1 MDRFRHYSVAPTAY
15 QETGQEDSVH
25 FVHCTLDEGD
35 TRVFVDAPKINTDPR
50 RRTNC
55 DGVVPSSQ
63 SFLVHSTKL
72 LALEGSK
79 FAQLLNNEIYQA
91 RVRRRRKPSEQMME
105 GVRYLL
111 DLTPP
116 SEGDELVFQ
125 MTELSLTPG
134 ILKWWNAHLIH
145 GIRPE
150 LVKGHDD
157 VCSCRHGEQEGNL
170 GSEER
175 KKSQPVNVVDG
186 SIFEPRGADQENENA
201 STGAVATPAT
211 AQASVEAAEE
221 DGHNLISLPA
231 SPAQLIR
238 LRALGRNETYK
249 TPSHYQIPDYCPF
262 RHFCSIIRL
271 LMMIEGKAVHL
282 NSAARVWTMVGI
294 SKIFECPSVVRDQV
308 AQWILSHP
316 VFIEVL
322 PEESLSIGFT
332 LELPQVTRPA
342 FRILVTELA
351 LEEAGD
357 GKRAGNRHLTIF
369 GRRLGEVGDEKY
381 NLVQHAARALIERLT
396 SQLKMLLNPDLLDFW
411 ELKEWKKLRQIES
424 LLVAEDI
431 DGAFVRAL
439 AQVRLLMAA
448 LVHKVTAI
456 MESAFETKLSRVSW
470 SHADRARATY
480 VAPKDFEQMMFI
492 IPRLNRTQLL
502 LLTFFYSELEDRVYT
517 NVLQSGRSDH
527 PGSRGQY
534 FSHMIR
540 DLETELQVLAD
551 AHPARAYRDSWQFLL
566 LSDAERGSTPQTPL
580 SWDLRRTLPRPLIRL
595 DILEDELLDRIRP
608 IILSRV
614 WVDPWGFE
622 PPLKITE
629 HLLLTLTSNEMK
641 FLPLWAGGND
651 DGTGGV
657 FEQFLPPA
665 EMGPSGPGPSYRTGM
680 TLPSVPPS
688 LSGSLMDEIT
698 AMKIQGSTT
707 AGSVDVH
714 NSISTG
720 HCPDR
725 VVALDSSVPTESF
738 AEDDSDYN
746 AARFQEPA
754 DHQAAGQSLAMLVDS
769 PAAGDSDSDATEIG
783 PYASDGG
790 ESDQEMSEDDKGA
803 TTSDSDASSM
813 VLV

>member
-1 MDRFRHYSVAPTAY
+1 
-15 QETGQEDSVH
+15 
-25 FVHCTLDEGD
+25 
-35 TRVFVDAPKINTDPR
+35 
-50 RRTNC
+50 
-55 DGVVPSSQ
+55 
-63 SFLVHSTKL
+63 
-72 LALEGSK
+72 
-79 FAQLLNNEIYQA
+79 
-91 RVRRRRKPSEQMME
+91 MME

-134 ILKWWNAHLIH
+134 ILKWWNADVIH

-170 GSEER
+170 KSEEHKKPQPVDVADVSIFGSE
-175 KKSQPVNVVDG
+175 
-186 SIFEPRGADQENENA
+186 GADQENESA
-201 STGAVATPAT
+201 PTEAVATLAT
-211 AQASVEAAEE
+211 ARASAEAVEE
-221 DGHNLISLPA
+221 DEDNPISLPA
-231 SPAQLIR
+231 SPADLVR
-238 LRALGRNETYK
+238 LRAMGRNETYK

-262 RHFCSIIRL
+262 RHFYGIIRL
-271 LMMIEGKAVHL
+271 LMMIEGKTVHL

-357 GKRAGNRHLTIF
+357 GKRANNRHVTIF
-369 GRRLGEVGDEKY
+369 GRRLGEVGDERY

-396 SQLKMLLNPDLLDFW
+396 SQLNLLLSSDLLDFW
-411 ELKEWKKLRQIES
+411 ELKEWKKLRQIEN
-424 LLVAEDI
+424 LLVAEDV
-431 DGAFVRAL
+431 DGAFGRAL

-448 LVHKVTAI
+448 LAHRVIAI
-456 MESAFETKLSRVSW
+456 MESAFETKCSRLSW

-480 VAPKDFEQMMFI
+480 TAPQDFDQMMSI
-492 IPRLNRTQLL
+492 IPRLTRTQLL
-502 LLTFFYSELEDRVYT
+502 LLTFFYSELEDKVYIK
-517 NVLQSGRSDH
+517 VLETGRSDH
-527 PGSRGQY
+527 PGSRGRY
-534 FSHMIR
+534 FSHMLR
-540 DLETELQVLAD
+540 DLEIELQILVD
-551 AHPARAYRDSWQFLL
+551 ANPARAYRDSWQFLF
-566 LSDAERGSTPQTPL
+566 LSDAESGSTPQTPRD
-580 SWDLRRTLPRPLIRL
+580 WHLRRTLPRPLIRL
-595 DILEDELLDRIRP
+595 DILEDELLDRVRP
-608 IILSRV
+608 IALSHERI
-614 WVDPWGFE
+614 DPWGFE
-622 PPLKITE
+622 PPLKITQ
-629 HLLLTLTSNEMK
+629 HLLLALTSNEMK

-665 EMGPSGPGPSYRTGM
+665 EMGPSGPGPSYHTGM
-680 TLPSVPPS
+680 TVSSAPPS

-714 NSISTG
+714 DSISTA
-720 HCPDR
+720 HRPDR
-725 VVALDSSVPTESF
+725 VIALDSSIPTASF
-738 AEDDSDYN
+738 AEDNSDYD

-754 DHQAAGQSLAMLVDS
+754 NHQAAGQSVAMLVDT
-769 PAAGDSDSDATEIG
+769 PADDNSDSDATEIG

-790 ESDQEMSEDDKGA
+790 ESDQEMSEDDKET

-813 VLV
+813 ILV